1 MIKRKRQ
8 HYQSLFVKSVAAL
21 ILIGIV
27 PLLIMG
33 ISIYSAY
40 MDSLRQTLL
49 SNMYRSALYVGKNA
63 ADLFQEME
71 ETTKYLYNYNITEY
85 DYLYELME
93 DDTITQA
100 AGRH

>member
-33 ISIYSAY
+33 ISIYSC
-40 MDSLRQTLL
+40 LL
-49 SNMYRSALYVGKNA
+49 YTSHFPVCASAA
-63 ADLFQEME
+63 A
-71 ETTKYLYNYNITEY
+71 
-85 DYLYELME
+85 
-93 DDTITQA
+93 
-100 AGRH
+100 